1 MKCFSCGKEIPDSKR
16 MCDECAAKMVGRL
29 IEEKEKEDKKTRGFK
44 FPNGVPK
51 GVVKSWKPKES
62 L

>member
-16 MCDECAAKMVGRL
+16 MCDECAVKMVSKL
-29 IEEKEKEDKKTRGFK
+29 VEAKEENKKDSGFK

-51 GVVKSWKPKES
+51 GVVKQWKPKQHA
-62 L
+62 